1 MLSSSSL
8 SLSAIDEATLE
19 YMVNEYQYE
28 KYLKKHSIEHNST
41 FQSDVKFYRRRILAH
56 IKHMLKGKGNGA
68 QTEIAFNVFL
78 KLCISNFKFID
89 ESDALQQKYDGI
101 SGDDAADAADA
112 ADADIAS
119 IEDANKL
126 CFKHKETKQLTIDK
140 LANFNIKPPSSA
152 TPIPPISFPKMQFVD
167 LKDPIFKTKGC
178 KTKGC

>member
-1 MLSSSSL
+1 ML

-28 KYLKKHSIEHNST
+28 KYLKKHNIEHDST
-41 FQSDVKFYRRRILAH
+41 FQSDIKFYRRRILTQ
-56 IKHMLKGKGNGA
+56 IKNILKGKGNGS

-89 ESDALQQKYDGI
+89 ESDVLQQNYDGI
-101 SGDDAADAADA
+101 SVDDAPD
-112 ADADIAS
+112 ADADADADAS

-152 TPIPPISFPKMQFVD
+152 TPLPPISFPKTQFID
-167 LKDPIFKTKGC
+167 LKDPKFKTKGC

>member
-1 MLSSSSL
+1 ML

-28 KYLKKHSIEHNST
+28 KYLKKYNIEHNST
-41 FQSDVKFYRRRILAH
+41 FQSDVKFYRRRILTQ
-56 IKHMLKGKGNGA
+56 IKNILKGNGTGA
-68 QTEIAFNVFL
+68 QTDIAFNVFL

-89 ESDALQQKYDGI
+89 ESDALQQNYDGI
-101 SGDDAADAADA
+101 CEHTCGDVDGD
-112 ADADIAS
+112 ADADIHS

-152 TPIPPISFPKMQFVD
+152 TPPPPISFPKTQFID
-167 LKDPIFKTKGC
+167 LKDPKLKTKGC